1 MAGATSLSAAYRV
14 EILSDRHDRTA
25 FRCGVEPLERYLRA
39 SAGQDVRKRIA
50 SCFVLVAGDDPA
62 PLGYYTLAATSL
74 ALAELPA
81 ALTKR
86 LPRYPMV
93 PATLMGRL
101 AVDDRHRGSRLGEL
115 LLFDAFSRAL
125 RSEIASY
132 VFVVDA
138 KDETAAAF
146 YARYRF
152 MPLTEG
158 GRRMFVP
165 TVEVAKL
172 FA

>member
-1 MAGATSLSAAYRV
+1 VADAASPATYRIEV
-14 EILSDRHDRTA
+14 LTDRHERAA
-25 FRCGVEPLERYLRA
+25 FRCGVEPLERYLRTG
-39 SAGQDVRKRIA
+39 AGQDVRKRVA
-50 SCFVLVAGDDPA
+50 SCFVLVTGDDPV
-62 PLGYYTLAATSL
+62 PFGYYTLAATGV
-74 ALAELPA
+74 ALADLPA

-86 LPRYPMV
+86 LPRYPVV

-101 AVDDRHRGSRLGEL
+101 AVDDRHRSRRLGEL

-125 RSEIASY
+125 RSEFASY
-132 VFVVDA
+132 AFVVDA
-138 KDETAAAF
+138 KDDTAAAF

-152 MPLTEG
+152 LPLTEG

-165 TVEVAKL
+165 MVEIAKL